1 MVKHLKKMGG
11 GGNGPV
17 YPEGGS
23 ISVPLEEC
31 PICIDN
37 DLEVPYLVKVRFLFP
52 SINCMHVCMFVH
64 AKRPNKRPCKADQAI
79 FLRKQMHTKFT

>member
-37 DLEVPYLVKVRFLFP
+37 DLEVPYLVKVRFLCP
-52 SINCMHVCMFVH
+52 SLSFNKHFYHNGLDAMFNRQYHISVI
-64 AKRPNKRPCKADQAI
+64 KSIYISFK
-79 FLRKQMHTKFT
+79 